1 LKPIYAI
8 GDVHGQFD
16 MLADALER
24 IEDEAGREAR
34 VVVLGDL
41 VDRGPDSFGVIELL
55 RLGIA
60 EGRDWTVLRGNHDQ
74 MFLDFLALGEVH
86 HPRIASGKSWFDPA
100 LGGTETLASYGVRIE
115 DGMGRRAICAAAR
128 AAVPDSHVDFLS
140 NLPLVYETSGCLFVH
155 AGLMPGVALE
165 EQDPEDLMWIRGP
178 FLEHEDP
185 FGWLVVHG
193 HTPLEA
199 AQHYGNRVN
208 LDTGAGFGRPLTVGL
223 IEDGEV
229 FILGP
234 EGRARL

>member
-24 IEDEAGREAR
+24 IEDDAGPEAR

-86 HPRIASGKSWFDPA
+86 HPRIVSGKSWLHPA
-100 LGGTETLASYGVRIE
+100 LGGAETLASYGVRID
-115 DGMGRRAICAAAR
+115 DGMGRRAICGAAR
-128 AAVPDSHVDFLS
+128 EAVPDSHVDFLA
-140 NLPLVYETSGCLFVH
+140 NLPLVYET
-155 AGLMPGVALE
+155 
-165 EQDPEDLMWIRGP
+165 
-178 FLEHEDP
+178 
-185 FGWLVVHG
+185 
-193 HTPLEA
+193 
-199 AQHYGNRVN
+199 
-208 LDTGAGFGRPLTVGL
+208 
-223 IEDGEV
+223 
-229 FILGP
+229 
-234 EGRARL
+234 